1 MACASVDPVDAGGA
15 LADLMEVSAQVE
27 AAVVLDENGD
37 VAGSSTA
44 DSERAQRLAR
54 AAREALA
61 AAEPIRRGAAVTQ
74 LEATT
79 RAGTLFVVRKEG
91 GTIAATTGA
100 APSSGLVFHDLEK
113 CLRSLDGD
121 QA

>member
-1 MACASVDPVDAGGA
+1 VLASAPVDAGGA

-37 VAGSSTA
+37 VAHASTP
-44 DSERAQRLAR
+44 DPESAQRLAR

-61 AAEPIRRGAAVTQ
+61 AAEPVRRGAAVTQ

-79 RAGTLFVVRKEG
+79 RAGTLFVVRNAG
-91 GTIAATTGA
+91 RTLAATTGA
-100 APSSGLVFHDLEK
+100 APSSGLVLHDLEK

-121 QA
+121 PA